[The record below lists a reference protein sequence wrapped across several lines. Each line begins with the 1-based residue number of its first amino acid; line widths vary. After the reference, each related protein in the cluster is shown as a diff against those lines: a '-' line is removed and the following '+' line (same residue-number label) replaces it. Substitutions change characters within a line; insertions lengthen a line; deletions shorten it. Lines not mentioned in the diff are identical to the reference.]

1 MNFKFIDFLREVG
14 KHITVSYMM
23 AKDSVKNRLDGGISF
38 TEFSYQLLQGYD
50 FLWLYENKNCKLQIG
65 GSDQWGNIVTGTEL
79 IRRKISGEAFALTC
93 PLVTKADGTIVHIDV
108 NGNEHQIAQC
118 TFLPAALDAI
128 PGAGEAIQALGA
140 AYANLA
146 NIGNDMS
153 PLTRKKAKKV
163 LVLTAA
169 VVAFRRRFGN
179 D

>member
-1 MNFKFIDFLREVG
+1 MTYVCKTIQ
-14 KHITVSYMM
+14 
-23 AKDSVKNRLDGGISF
+23 KD
-38 TEFSYQLLQGYD
+38 
-50 FLWLYENKNCKLQIG
+50 
-65 GSDQWGNIVTGTEL
+65 GTE
-79 IRRKISGEAFALTC
+79 IH
-93 PLVTKADGTIVHIDV
+93 VDV
-108 NGNEHQIAQC
+108 NGDEHPVELC

-140 AYANLA
+140 AYADLA